1 MKNNWLL
8 DLLVGLIVTDSILW
22 LVSTTPN
29 KTEHKPRRSG
39 SRRAKYIGSIK
50 LDPWALEAIEGL
62 DNKED
67 LDFCFGC
74 TGDFYILNHRSGSKL
89 ATLTN
94 GITAD
99 LEKVWEI
106 SIPVKN
112 LKDLKTAN
120 AATICCKYNTTG
132 GTAFVDGLIKITK
145 RED

>member
-8 DLLVGLIVTDSILW
+8 DLLIGLAVTDSILW

-29 KTEHKPRRSG
+29 KTKHKPRRSG

-50 LDPWALEAIEGL
+50 LDPWALEAIESL
-62 DNKED
+62 DNEKD
-67 LDFCFGC
+67 LDLCFGC
-74 TGDFYILNHRSGSKL
+74 TGDFYVFNHCSEKKL
-89 ATLTN
+89 KTLTK

-112 LKDLKTAN
+112 LKDLKTAT
-120 AATICCKYNTTG
+120 AATVYCKYKTTA
-132 GTAFVDGLIKITK
+132 TAFVDGLIKVTK